1 MEPPVGGTPSGGTD
15 LLRLER
21 IRKQY
26 ATTVALNGASLSVRP
41 GEIHALLGENGA
53 GKTTLM
59 RVLDGITRPNSGAI
73 FWRGRRVEIA
83 SPQAAAALGIGM
95 VHQHDRLVPALT
107 VAENFALA
115 MGDHFWLAMDSVR
128 AVVKDVEGR
137 FGGNVDP
144 DAVVADLSVGQ
155 RQWVSLLRVLAQE
168 VTLLVLDEPTATL
181 TPLERDVLFD
191 ALREYR
197 TSGLS
202 VIFITHKLDEVF
214 ALSDRVTVLRNGR
227 EVATLDT
234 AATDRQELVTFM
246 VGRRIET
253 GFDPPPATVGR
264 PLLRIEGLHISG
276 ERRLVQDVELEVR
289 AGEIVGIAGVDGNGQ
304 RELIEVI
311 CGIREA
317 DGGGVWFS
325 DGSRCWNRGL
335 SASIARIPE
344 DRHRH
349 GLALGLALWENL
361 HLGRWGQR
369 GLVHQG
375 LIDRQK
381 AHRLCV
387 SLLERFDVRA
397 AGPDQPAGELSGGN
411 QQKAVLARE
420 LGDEPELVIAM
431 NPCRGLDIA
440 AARFVLEQ
448 LLAVRG
454 RGGGV
459 LFVSYDLDEILS
471 VADRILVMSS
481 GRIVG
486 EVIPGDG
493 ADQRIGLLMS
503 GEKLDRP

>member
-1 MEPPVGGTPSGGTD
+1 MEPPEGAIPSGGTD
-15 LLRLER
+15 LLRLKE
-21 IRKQY
+21 IRKRY
-26 ATTVALNGASLSVRP
+26 ATTVALSGASLSVRP

-59 RVLDGITRPNSGAI
+59 SVLDGITRPNSGEI
-73 FWRGRRVEIA
+73 FWRGGRVEIA

-115 MGDHFWLAMDSVR
+115 LGGRFRLDMDSVR
-128 AVVKDVEGR
+128 GTVKEVERR

-144 DAVVADLSVGQ
+144 DAIVAGLSVGQ
-155 RQWVSLLRVLAQE
+155 RQWVSLLRVLAQD

-197 TSGLS
+197 ALGLS

-214 ALSDRVTVLRNGR
+214 AVSDRVTVLRNGH

-234 AATDRQELVTFM
+234 AATDRQELVIHM

-253 GFDPPPATVGR
+253 GFDPPPTTVGR

-276 ERRLVQDVELEVR
+276 ERRSVQDVGLKVR

-317 DGGGVWFS
+317 DKGEIWFD
-325 DGSRCWNRGL
+325 DGSRCWHHGL

-349 GLALGLALWENL
+349 GLARGLALWENL
-361 HLGRWGQR
+361 HLGRWRQR

-381 AHRLCV
+381 AHRMCAA
-387 SLLERFDVRA
+387 LLERFDVRA
-397 AGPDQPAGELSGGN
+397 AGPDQLAGELSGGN

-420 LGDEPELVIAM
+420 LGDQPELVIAM
-431 NPCRGLDIA
+431 NPCRGLDIS

-481 GRIVG
+481 GRIAG
-486 EVIPGDG
+486 EVLPGDG
-493 ADQRIGLLMS
+493 AAERIGLLMS
-503 GEKLDRP
+503 GEKLDQS

>member
-1 MEPPVGGTPSGGTD
+1 MDSPEGTVPSGD
-15 LLRLER
+15 VDVLRLEE
-21 IRKQY
+21 IRKVY
-26 ATTVALNGASLSVRP
+26 ATTVALNGASLAVRS

-59 RVLDGITRPNSGAI
+59 SVLDGITRPNSGEI
-73 FWRGRRVEIA
+73 FWRGRRVEIT
-83 SPQAAAALGIGM
+83 SPQAASALGIGM
-95 VHQHDRLVPALT
+95 VHQHDRLVPAFT

-115 MGDHFWLAMDSVR
+115 MGERFRLDLDSVR
-128 AVVKDVEGR
+128 AIVREVDR
-137 FGGNVDP
+137 RYGGNIDSE
-144 DAVVADLSVGQ
+144 AVVASLSVGQ
-155 RQWVSLLRVLAQE
+155 RQWVSLLRVLAQD

-197 TSGLS
+197 ASGLS

-234 AATDRQELVTFM
+234 AATDRQELVTHM
-246 VGRRIET
+246 VGRRIKT
-253 GFDPPPATVGR
+253 GFDPSPVIRGKV
-264 PLLRIEGLHISG
+264 LLKIEGLHITG
-276 ERRLVQDVELEVR
+276 ERRCVQDVGLEVV

-317 DGGGVWFS
+317 DEGEVCFS
-325 DGSRCWNRGL
+325 DGSTCWHHGL

-344 DRHRH
+344 DRRRD

-361 HLGRWGQR
+361 HLGRWRQR
-369 GLVHQG
+369 DLVHHG
-375 LIDRQK
+375 LINRQR
-381 AHRLCV
+381 AHRV
-387 SLLERFDVRA
+387 GAALLERFEVRA
-397 AGPDQPAGELSGGN
+397 TGPDELAGELSGGN
-411 QQKAVLARE
+411 QQKVVLARE
-420 LGDEPELVIAM
+420 LGDQPELVIAT

-440 AARFVLEQ
+440 ASRFVLERF
-448 LLAVRG
+448 LDVRG

-486 EVIPGDG
+486 EVLPGDG
-493 ADQRIGLLMS
+493 ADERIGLLMS
-503 GEKLDRP
+503 GEQLDQA